1 VRIDVTDDVNGAEDI
16 FGVGLYLCCVLDDHF
31 CGAGKLVT
39 AKLIEAG
46 GPGVAIETLPVIE
59 MKFVDD
65 GLGVA
70 PAEEG
75 SFDFFPVAVIA
86 DDAFAG
92 VAFGRGGH
100 GAGQPVVESSTAAIG
115 DVSIFALRNTHPQS

>member
-1 VRIDVTDDVNGAEDI
+1 MTDDVNGAEDI
-16 FGVGLYLCCVLDDHF
+16 FGVGFDLCCVLDDHF
-31 CGAGKLVT
+31 RGAGKLVT
-39 AKLIEAG
+39 TKLVEAG

-59 MKFVDD
+59 MKFVDH

-75 SFDFFPVAVIA
+75 SFDFFAVAVIA

-92 VAFGRGGH
+92 VAFRRSGH
-100 GAGQPVVESSTAAIG
+100 AARQPVVESGTLAIG
-115 DVSIFALRNTHPQS
+115 DVAIFALRNTHPQS